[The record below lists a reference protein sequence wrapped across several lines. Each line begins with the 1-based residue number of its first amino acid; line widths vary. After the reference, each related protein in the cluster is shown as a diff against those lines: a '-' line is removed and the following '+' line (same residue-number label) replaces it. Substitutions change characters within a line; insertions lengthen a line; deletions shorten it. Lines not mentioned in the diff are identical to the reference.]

1 MDNVKERLNKE
12 VEILA
17 RYQDLKQVDQT
28 DKLQFVM
35 DIEYSNVNLD
45 KLMAEDDKD
54 FTADVAGI
62 LCSMDRVN
70 KKLVGFVPKAGT
82 EERT

>member
-1 MDNVKERLNKE
+1 
-12 VEILA
+12 
-17 RYQDLKQVDQT
+17 
-28 DKLQFVM
+28 M

-54 FTADVAGI
+54 FIADVAGI
-62 LCSMDRVN
+62 LCSMDRAN
-70 KKLVGFVPKAGT
+70 RKLVGFVPKAGT

>member
-35 DIEYSNVNLD
+35 DMEYSKVNLK
-45 KLMAEDDKD
+45 KLMDENDKD
-54 FTADVAGI
+54 FMSDVAGI
-62 LCSMDRVN
+62 LCSMDREN
-70 KKLVGFVPKAGT
+70 KKLVGFMPKAGL